1 MRDIRDNSRTAHTQQ
16 FTMKFIMMLIA
27 SLFLAFATVS
37 AVDLTPANF
46 DAEIKGS
53 KNAFVKF
60 LAPW

>member
-1 MRDIRDNSRTAHTQQ
+1 
-16 FTMKFIMMLIA
+16 MKFSMMLIA